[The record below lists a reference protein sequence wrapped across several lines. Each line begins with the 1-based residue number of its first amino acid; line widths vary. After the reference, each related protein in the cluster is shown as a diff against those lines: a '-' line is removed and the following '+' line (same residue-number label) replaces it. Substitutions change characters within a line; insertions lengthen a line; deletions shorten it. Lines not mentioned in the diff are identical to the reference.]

1 MSADRVRAYIALG
14 ANLGDSAATL
24 KTVLDEL
31 RQTPGIA
38 AVTASRFYRTAPVEA
53 TGPDFVNAAAALDT
67 TLAPLELLDVLQAL
81 ELRHGRERP
90 YKNAPRTLDLDM
102 LLHGDQSLEDQRL
115 VLPHPRM
122 HLRAFVLRPL
132 LDLAPP
138 CASPAARPPTGWPT
152 STTSPSPRCKGA
164 ARQPPPHPDI
174 QARHHA
180 RPHTGLPN
188 RGRTV
193 PARPVRSGA
202 LLKGGAQRSVGSSI

>member
-53 TGPDFVNAAAALDT
+53 TGPDFVNAPRLDT

-90 YKNAPRTLDLDM
+90 
-102 LLHGDQSLEDQRL
+102 
-115 VLPHPRM
+115 
-122 HLRAFVLRPL
+122 
-132 LDLAPP
+132 
-138 CASPAARPPTGWPT
+138 
-152 STTSPSPRCKGA
+152 
-164 ARQPPPHPDI
+164 
-174 QARHHA
+174 
-180 RPHTGLPN
+180 
-188 RGRTV
+188 
-193 PARPVRSGA
+193 
-202 LLKGGAQRSVGSSI
+202 

>member
-90 YKNAPRTLDLDM
+90 TRT
-102 LLHGDQSLEDQRL
+102 R
-115 VLPHPRM
+115 
-122 HLRAFVLRPL
+122 RARWTWT
-132 LDLAPP
+132 
-138 CASPAARPPTGWPT
+138 CC
-152 STTSPSPRCKGA
+152 STATSPSKTSAWSCPIPACTCAPSCCVRCWTWPHPARRRPPGRRLAGRHPRPAHLPAVKAPRDNRLPIPTSKPGTTPGPTPASRIEA
-164 ARQPPPHPDI
+164 ARC
-174 QARHHA
+174 RL
-180 RPHTGLPN
+180 G
-188 RGRTV
+188 
-193 PARPVRSGA
+193 
-202 LLKGGAQRSVGSSI
+202 RSVAAPC

>member
-81 ELRHGRERP
+81 ELRHGRERLQERAAHAGP
-90 YKNAPRTLDLDM
+90 GHAA
-102 LLHGDQSLEDQRL
+102 HGDQSLEDQRL

-132 LDLAPP
+132 LDLAPLLRV
-138 CASPAARPPTGWPT
+138 AGRPAADWLADIHDQPI
-152 STTSPSPRCKGA
+152 SP
-164 ARQPPPHPDI
+164 
-174 QARHHA
+174 
-180 RPHTGLPN
+180 L
-188 RGRTV
+188 
-193 PARPVRSGA
+193 
-202 LLKGGAQRSVGSSI
+202 